1 MIEKVF
7 EYLAKGLT
15 VFASIVT
22 MVECTGEAGET
33 KKEIAKADI
42 KKALTE
48 LQAEGK
54 VPAWLVSILTND
66 FVLGLVID
74 TIVGY
79 ANEQK
84 WFEKSYE
91 ILKGAE

>member
-7 EYLAKGLT
+7 EYLAKVLV
-15 VFASIVT
+15 VFASVVT

-33 KKEIAKADI
+33 KRELAKTDI
-42 KKALTE
+42 KKVLSE
-48 LQAEGK
+48 LQSEGK
-54 VPAWLVSILTND
+54 IPTWLVSIMAND
-66 FVLGLVID
+66 FVLNFLID
-74 TIVGY
+74 NIVGY